1 MCIDLQMLSAYM
13 DGELKEP
20 YRTQVKEHLDHC
32 VACRTIS
39 LGVVSNTC

>member
-20 YRTQVKEHLDHC
+20 YLSPGEGTPGAL
-32 VACRTIS
+32 CRLQES
-39 LGVVSNTC
+39 S